1 MVFFF
6 FFFFLPERPPE
17 RQEEVRVVG
26 QKINVVYEVLEKE
39 KSFSLIFFRGIRVT
53 FY

>member
-1 MVFFF
+1 MVIFF

-26 QKINVVYEVLEKE
+26 QEINVVYEVLERE
-39 KSFSLIFFRGIRVT
+39 KNHFR
-53 FY
+53 